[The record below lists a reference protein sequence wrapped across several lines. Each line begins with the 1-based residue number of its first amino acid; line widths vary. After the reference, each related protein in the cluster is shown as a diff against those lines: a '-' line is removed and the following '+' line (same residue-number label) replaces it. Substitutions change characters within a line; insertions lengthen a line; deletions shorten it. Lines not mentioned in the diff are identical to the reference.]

1 MNAFFLAVC
10 RTALLSAVLAVVV
23 GCANGRDTPKLA
35 DLAPSAG
42 LIGIR
47 AAWNAKLEPVQFPL
61 AVNVNG
67 DSVSVVSSSGALKS
81 LNARTG
87 ATLGSANVGAP
98 ISAGIGGDGHLAAV
112 LTVENELVVFEKSDE
127 LWRQTIAAQGY
138 TAPLVAGGRVFLL
151 AADRSVLAFDAR
163 TGQKLWS
170 QQRAGDSLVL
180 RESGVLLAVGNT
192 LVVGLSGKLV
202 GLNPSNGAVLWDVAI
217 STPRG
222 TNEIER
228 LVDLVGKASRGGDV
242 VCVRS
247 FQSALGCVDAAR
259 GRLLWVKAAFGSV
272 GLDGDEQRIYGV
284 EGNGEL
290 VAWSRV
296 DGARVWAT
304 ERLRF
309 RRLTAPLVLGRSIVV
324 GDDAGMVHWLSRE
337 DGSPLA
343 HMPTDGSAITV
354 APVLASG
361 TLVVVTRNGGI
372 YGFQPE

>member
-1 MNAFFLAVC
+1 MNAFFLAAY
-10 RTALLSAVLAVVV
+10 RTALLSAVVGIVV
-23 GCANGRDTPKLA
+23 GCANGRDTPKPA

-42 LIGIR
+42 LIGTR
-47 AAWNAKLEPVQFPL
+47 MAWNVKLEPVQFPL
-61 AVNVNG
+61 AVNVSG
-67 DSVSVVSSSGALKS
+67 DSVTVVSSSGALKA
-81 LNARTG
+81 LNAQTG
-87 ATLGSANVGAP
+87 ATLWSANAGTP
-98 ISAGIGGDGHLAAV
+98 ISAGIGSDGHLAAV
-112 LTVENELVVFEKSDE
+112 LTVKNELVVFEKSDQ
-127 LWRQTIAAQGY
+127 LWRQTIAAQGF
-138 TAPLVAGGRVFLL
+138 TSPLVAGGRVFLL
-151 AADRSVLAFDAR
+151 AADRSILAFDAR
-163 TGQKLWS
+163 TGRKLWN
-170 QQRAGDSLVL
+170 QQRPSDSLVL

-202 GLNPSNGAVLWDVAI
+202 GLNPSNGAVLWEAAI

-228 LVDLVGKASRGGDV
+228 LVDLVGKVSRVGDV

-247 FQSALGCVDAAR
+247 FQSAVGCVDAAR
-259 GRLLWVKAAFGSV
+259 GRLLWTKAASGSV

-296 DGARVWAT
+296 DGARVWGT
-304 ERLRF
+304 ERLKF
-309 RRLTAPLVLGRSIVV
+309 RRLSAPLVLGRSIVV

-337 DGSPLA
+337 DGSSLA
-343 HMPTDGSAITV
+343 YMPTDGSAITV